1 MALPLSTS
9 LTFCSSTDRGRGA
22 PDATVETVSAQLL
35 GPRSSPGRRLVLLAG
50 IAVPAAFGTASVCGG
65 AVGKPL
71 QLDELQSQR
80 LDPRD
85 EAIQRGSVGQL
96 THQQG
101 VTRRHMR
108 FKWFERLQQPA
119 RQPAGDPEG
128 VLGAHDGLPSG
139 ADAPTAIVGAT
150 G

>member
-9 LTFCSSTDRGRGA
+9 LTSCSSIDRGRGA
-22 PDATVETVSAQLL
+22 AEATVKTMSAQLL
-35 GPRSSPGRRLVLLAG
+35 GPRSDPGRRLVLLAG

-80 LDPRD
+80 FDPRD
-85 EAIQRGSVGQL
+85 EAIQRGSVGQP

-101 VTRRHMR
+101 VARRRMR
-108 FKWFERLQQPA
+108 FKWFERLPQPA
-119 RQPAGDPEG
+119 RQPPGYSEG
-128 VLGAHDGLPSG
+128 VLGAHDRPPSG
-139 ADAPTAIVGAT
+139 ADAPTAIVGAP